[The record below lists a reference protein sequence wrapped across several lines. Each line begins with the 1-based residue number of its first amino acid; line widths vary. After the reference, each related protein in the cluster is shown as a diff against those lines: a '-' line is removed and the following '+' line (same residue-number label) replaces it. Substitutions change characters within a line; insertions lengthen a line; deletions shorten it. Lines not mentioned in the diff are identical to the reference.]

1 MPAEPGP
8 RLGMFVRAVIVEDHV
23 NDLADWDLDLDGIQE
38 PDELLMP
45 VTLHAAS
52 NHLAVEHVERGE
64 QRGGAVPL
72 VIMGHRPAASRL
84 DRQAWLGA
92 VERLY
97 LALFIDAEHHR
108 VRRRVDIQPDDVTQ
122 LGDEF
127 GVARQFELPYP
138 VRLEPMRTPDA
149 LHRGETDPDQP
160 GHRRRRP
167 MRRLA
172 RRVALCQRDDALANG
187 GRQRRNARASPRAP
201 GLHSGRRYCR
211 GAAQSADSADRG

>member
-1 MPAEPGP
+1 
-8 RLGMFVRAVIVEDHV
+8 
-23 NDLADWDLDLDGIQE
+23 
-38 PDELLMP
+38 
-45 VTLHAAS
+45 
-52 NHLAVEHVERGE
+52 
-64 QRGGAVPL
+64 
-72 VIMGHRPAASRL
+72 MGHRPAASRL

-138 VRLEPMRTPDA
+138 VRLEPVRTPDA
-149 LHRGETDPDQP
+149 LHRGDTDPDQP

-172 RRVALCQRDDALANG
+172 RWVALCQRDDALANG
-187 GRQRRNARASPRAP
+187 GRERRNTRRPRPVVQQALDTRLHEPLLPAPQAGLALGRLPHDLVGAQTIGGQQHDPRAP
-201 GLHSGRRYCR
+201 HMFL
-211 GAAQSADSADRG
+211 GAVPIRDDRFKTSTIGGFHIDGDPGAHPADSHDCD

>member
-1 MPAEPGP
+1 MIFSGSAVQTKGFGSSLVSPEEAINRGLEIESRAEHATFEAALGQLGKGALEGGEPEGRGRRLGDHKARMPAEPGP

-23 NDLADWDLDLDGIQE
+23 NDLADWDLDLDSIQE
-38 PDELLMP
+38 PDQLLMP
-45 VTLHAAS
+45 MTLHAAS
-52 NHLAVEHVERGE
+52 DHLAVEHVERGE

-122 LGDEF
+122 LGDEI
-127 GVARQFELPYP
+127 GVARQFGLPYP
-138 VRLEPMRTPDA
+138 VRLEPVRT
-149 LHRGETDPDQP
+149 
-160 GHRRRRP
+160 
-167 MRRLA
+167 
-172 RRVALCQRDDALANG
+172 
-187 GRQRRNARASPRAP
+187 
-201 GLHSGRRYCR
+201 
-211 GAAQSADSADRG
+211 